1 MSLGPMGMNTGF
13 DINGMVSKIVSAER
27 VPKQQRIDNERT
39 NIDTSISAYGRLRE
53 SLDTMKNLMTQFR
66 QEKAFAVRKVD
77 TSNEQVVSAAAT
89 TEAIAGNYL
98 SMCCSLLKAIKLRL
112 KYWTKTRNLVRASC
126 IFHWAIRVLRWMCK
140 VTPSWLILSVES
152 MVKNPIRACEPPSS
166 MMLKGRG

>member
-89 TEAIAGNYL
+89 TEAIAGNYSVDVL
-98 SMCCSLLKAIKLRL
+98 QLAQSHKI
-112 KYWTKTRNLVRASC
+112 ASGS
-126 IFHWAIRVLRWMCK
+126 IGQRREIWSGQAAYFI
-140 VTPSWLILSVES
+140 
-152 MVKNPIRACEPPSS
+152 
-166 MMLKGRG
+166 GR

>member
-89 TEAIAGNYL
+89 T
-98 SMCCSLLKAIKLRL
+98 
-112 KYWTKTRNLVRASC
+112 
-126 IFHWAIRVLRWMCK
+126 
-140 VTPSWLILSVES
+140 
-152 MVKNPIRACEPPSS
+152 
-166 MMLKGRG
+166 